1 MPAQERQSGTAC
13 FMCRGLR
20 IPERLFWPGYIHFWT
35 YMLRWRMSGN
45 MNITRAPRLHMVVI
59 YLLVW
64 LELEN
69 VKQVLQEGHSFIFYH
84 CQCYC

>member
-1 MPAQERQSGTAC
+1 M
-13 FMCRGLR
+13 
-20 IPERLFWPGYIHFWT
+20 
-35 YMLRWRMSGN
+35 N

-69 VKQVLQEGHSFIFYH
+69 VKQVLQEGHSFIFLSLSMLLLKCLLPELTNYIAKFF
-84 CQCYC
+84 CY